1 MAARSMK
8 QATEFFCPE
17 TQPLND
23 YNGFDSTI
31 GSDNPVS
38 AAGFHGLQLQEDA
51 ELIKRDWRAF
61 KDSLAQL
68 KDQHFTLASGIKL
81 QSDQLTELAT
91 LIGAIHVGNRTIA
104 LPELTALFSASFKSF
119 TQKILQSSKLSMS
132 LMYKMDEA
140 VKHLSNLEP
149 FIAKIHAINRQANLL
164 SLNATIESAR
174 FGKAG
179 EGFAIVA
186 QEVRDVSRLINQ
198 VTEEMRR
205 TIQSA
210 QTRVADGY
218 AMLGEITALDMSEQL
233 REKADLEQ
241 MLQALEAQTQKLSQ
255 HIQQSG
261 SATHDI
267 YQTLS
272 ELDTSALMP
281 ASIAALVEAYS
292 AASHDRPTTPQPTQE

>member
-1 MAARSMK
+1 M
-8 QATEFFCPE
+8 
-17 TQPLND
+17 
-23 YNGFDSTI
+23 
-31 GSDNPVS
+31 
-38 AAGFHGLQLQEDA
+38 
-51 ELIKRDWRAF
+51 KRDYHHGTGQQQTIEQIKQDWLAL
-61 KDSLAQL
+61 KESLAQL

-91 LIGAIHVGNRTIA
+91 LIGAVQIDNRSVA
-104 LPELTALFSASFKSF
+104 LHDLTVQFSASFKSF
-119 TQKILQSSKLSMS
+119 TLKILQASKLSMS

-140 VKHLSNLEP
+140 VKHLSKLEP
-149 FIAKIHAINRQANLL
+149 FLIKIQAINRQANLL

-186 QEVRDVSRLINQ
+186 EEVRDVSRLINQ
-198 VTEEMRR
+198 VTDDMRR

-210 QTRVADGY
+210 QAHIADGY
-218 AMLGEITALDMSEQL
+218 TTLGEITALDMSEQL

-241 MLQALEAQTQKLSQ
+241 MLQALEAQSHKLSQ
-255 HIQQSG
+255 HIKQSG

-281 ASIAALVEAYS
+281 VSIAALVESYI
-292 AASHDRPTTPQPTQE
+292 AAVIDEPTTKQPTQE

>member
-1 MAARSMK
+1 MK
-8 QATEFFCPE
+8 QATDFFCSE
-17 TQPLND
+17 TQPLDD
-23 YNGFDSTI
+23 YIGSDSTI
-31 GSDNPVS
+31 GGDNPVS
-38 AAGFHGLQLQEDA
+38 AAGFHGLERQEDA
-51 ELIKRDWRAF
+51 ELIKRDWLAY
-61 KDSLAQL
+61 KNSLAQL

-81 QSDQLTELAT
+81 QSDQLIELVT

-149 FIAKIHAINRQANLL
+149 FIAKIQAINRQANLL

-186 QEVRDVSRLINQ
+186 QEIRDVSRLINQ